1 MLIVP
6 LKSVPNQ
13 TVTTSLAGQTTQ
25 IDVRQKLF
33 GVFIDL
39 YVSNVLIIAG
49 ALCLDRNPLVR
60 SIYLGFT
67 GDLAF
72 FDTQGTS
79 DPSYGGIGS
88 RWLLAYLA
96 PSEFMGYLGAG

>member
-6 LKSVPNQ
+6 LSATPNQ
-13 TVTTSLAGQTTQ
+13 TITVSLGGQTAQ

-33 GVFIDL
+33 GVFVDL

-60 SIYLGFT
+60 SAYLGFV

-79 DPSYGGIGS
+79 DPSYSGIGT
-88 RWLLAYLA
+88 RWLLAYLS
-96 PSEFMGYLGAG
+96 PGEVVGRV

>member
-6 LKSVPNQ
+6 LKSVANQ
-13 TVTTSLAGQTTQ
+13 TVTVSLAGQTTQ

-33 GVFIDL
+33 GVFLDI

-49 ALCLDRNPLVR
+49 ALCLDRNRLVR
-60 SIYLGFT
+60 STYLHFI

-72 FDTQGTS
+72 FDTEGTV
-79 DPSYGGIGS
+79 DPSYSGIGT
-88 RWLLAYLA
+88 RWLLAYL
-96 PSEFMGYLGAG
+96 EAGDL